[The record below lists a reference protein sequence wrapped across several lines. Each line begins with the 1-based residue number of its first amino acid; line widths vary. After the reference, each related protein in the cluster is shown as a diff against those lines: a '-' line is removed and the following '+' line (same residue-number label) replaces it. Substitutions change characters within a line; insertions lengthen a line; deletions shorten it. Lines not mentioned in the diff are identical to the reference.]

1 MRRLSM
7 HFGVVFSIVAILL
20 LMPVVASAECSA
32 SVALPN
38 FTVALKDPPVNY
50 RMELDSASMAK
61 IASENGMASLKGEI
75 PFGLT
80 IGRYDLEVTVDTDSI
95 RSGNGYCAQLHAA
108 HVEIGLK
115 QLDVIVDRRFP
126 VHSCQREAIIDH
138 ESQHVDVFREAVRY
152 YLPTIERILAATS
165 LPPIVQVDD
174 RAAARD
180 AYLAP
185 ITDALKPIFEAING
199 RARDGNTRLD
209 APESYAAVFRRC
221 DRW

>member
-1 MRRLSM
+1 MRLWFA
-7 HFGVVFSIVAILL
+7 FGLVACVFIAPTMALAADCTGGVA
-20 LMPVVASAECSA
+20 V
-32 SVALPN
+32 PN

-50 RMELDSASMAK
+50 RTDLNTASMSK
-61 IASENGMASLKGEI
+61 IADENGNAGLKGEI

-95 RSGNGYCAQLHAA
+95 RSGNGYCAQLRAA

-126 VHSCQREAIIDH
+126 AHSCERDAIIDH

-152 YLPTIERILAATS
+152 YLPTIERTLAAAS
-165 LPPIVQVDD
+165 LPPTVHVAE
-174 RAAARD
+174 RGAARD
-180 AYLAP
+180 AYLGP

-209 APESYAAVFRRC
+209 SPESYAAVFRRC
-221 DRW
+221 DHW